1 MPLSL
6 TLVVLATTAL
16 RPGLELDGDLGD
28 DDLGVVELP
37 LEGAGWCDDLEEVGG
52 VDGGKIV
59 AEVLGVGLDAAQ
71 LGLGGANL
79 NSLGL
84 DPEPG
89 GDLR

>member
-1 MPLSL
+1 M
-6 TLVVLATTAL
+6 VVLASTAW
-16 RPGLELDGDLGD
+16 RPDLELGGDLRD

-37 LEGAGWCDDLEEVGG
+37 LEDVGLYDDLEEVGG
-52 VDGGKIV
+52 VDGGELL

-79 NSLGL
+79 NSLEL